1 MSVEPTTIVAFAGR
15 RIDAQDATMSRF
27 PLTQAGFVG
36 EQIEALFRRDQVNML
51 ICSAACGAD
60 LIALRV
66 ALKVGISYRVILPVA
81 PDRFRVTSVIDRPAS
96 QEWNWGVLFDQVID
110 GAQQSGEL
118 VVLETGEDGQAAY
131 QAVNRAILDAA
142 LRQEQDQKI
151 PPAMESAQ
159 ALLRAQAVV
168 VWDGHARSPHDLTLH
183 FAEEARSRGLLVRHI
198 LTVPSSLETL

>member
-1 MSVEPTTIVAFAGR
+1 MGKEPSSIVALAGR
-15 RIDAQDATMSRF
+15 RIDAPGASKPRF
-27 PLTQAGFVG
+27 PLTQVDSVRG
-36 EQIEALFRRDQVNML
+36 QIEGLFRRDRVNTL

-66 ALKVGISYRVILPVA
+66 AQELGIGYQVILPFA

-110 GAQQSGEL
+110 GAQKCGEL
-118 VVLETGEDGQAAY
+118 VVVETGEDSQAGY

-142 LRQEQDQKI
+142 LRQEQDQGQKFS
-151 PPAMESAQ
+151 PLPKSAQ
-159 ALLRAQAVV
+159 RPHQVQALI

-183 FAEEARSRGLLVRHI
+183 FAEEARSRGLVVRQI
-198 LTVPSSLETL
+198 LTLS